1 MQRSKVK
8 MSMWNWNEILK
19 STHDFF
25 ERWESKNMETNN
37 SKDKLKT
44 NNKMVDPNPTIPK
57 ITLNGL

>member
-1 MQRSKVK
+1 MKLKRNSKK
-8 MSMWNWNEILK
+8 HSN
-19 STHDFF
+19 DFF
-25 ERWESKNMETNN
+25 ERWESKNMETNH